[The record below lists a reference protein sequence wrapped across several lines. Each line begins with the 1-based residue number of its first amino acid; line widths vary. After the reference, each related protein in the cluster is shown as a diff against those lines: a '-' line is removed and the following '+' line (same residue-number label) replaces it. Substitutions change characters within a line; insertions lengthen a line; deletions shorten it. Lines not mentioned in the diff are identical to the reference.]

1 MHMIREH
8 GYEERCQ
15 RKVDRDAIKLEMLT
29 DYETETKSKIK
40 KEHI

>member
-15 RKVDRDAIKLEMLT
+15 RKVDRDALKLEQLT
-29 DYETETKSKIK
+29 DYELDNKFKIK
-40 KEHI
+40 KEQT